1 MSGVNDAVGKVVG
14 GVDDRLTI
22 SVWLKRHMR
31 KVFPDHWSFLL
42 GEIALFSFIM
52 LLLSGVFLTLW
63 FKPSMAEVTYE
74 GSYTALRDVQMSEA
88 FASTLDISF
97 DVRGGLLMRQIH
109 HWAALVFISAMVLHA
124 TRILLTGA
132 FRKPREINYTIG
144 ILMLILGVV
153 EGFAGYSLPDDLL
166 SGSGLRI
173 AEGIILS
180 TPIVGTYMSFF
191 LFGGEFPGDDIV
203 PRLFTVH
210 ILLIPGLL
218 LALVSLHLII
228 LWYQKHTH
236 WAGAGKTEHNVVG
249 PPFFPI
255 YVAKAGGFQFIVF
268 GVLALM
274 GAFIQI
280 NPVWIWGPYSASE
293 VSAGTQPDWY
303 MGWLDGLL
311 RIMPNWETHWFG
323 FTWSWNVLI
332 PSQVVPGILIGVLLL
347 YPWIE
352 QFVTGD
358 RREHHTLQR
367 PRNHPVRTGFI
378 AALATFIILG
388 LFGGGNDFIAT
399 IFHTSINTI
408 TWTLRILIFVGPVI
422 AFIVTKRICLGLQRR
437 DREKILHGFET
448 GVVQRLPHGEFI
460 EVHGPLGEEEA
471 YVLASHPR
479 QVPHEVGPDT
489 DEHGIP
495 APNRTIEKAR
505 AKMSEFYYGDVV
517 QKPTLEEY
525 SAAQHHHA
533 VEELEESGDGE
544 VHPEITRGP

>member
-1 MSGVNDAVGKVVG
+1 MSALYDATGKVVG

-22 SVWLKRHMR
+22 SVWLKRNMR

-42 GEIALFSFIM
+42 GEIALFSFIL
-52 LLLSGVFLTLW
+52 LLLSGAFLTLW

-74 GSYTALRDVQMSEA
+74 GSYAALRDVQMSEA

-109 HWAALVFISAMVLHA
+109 HWAALVFISAMVVHA

-173 AEGIILS
+173 ADGIILA

-191 LFGGEFPGDDIV
+191 LFGGEFPGDEII
-203 PRLFTVH
+203 PRLFIVH
-210 ILLIPGLL
+210 VLLIPGML
-218 LALVSLHLII
+218 LALVALHLII

-236 WAGAGKTEHNVVG
+236 WTGAGKTEHNVVG

-255 YVAKAGGFQFIVF
+255 YVAKAGGFQFIVW
-268 GVLALM
+268 GVIAAM
-274 GAFIQI
+274 GAFLQI

-323 FTWSWNVLI
+323 FTWSWNILVPAQI
-332 PSQVVPGILIGVLLL
+332 IPGILIGVLLA

-367 PRNHPVRTGFI
+367 PRNQPVRTGLI

-388 LFGGGNDFIAT
+388 LFGGGNDFIAL
-399 IFHTSINTI
+399 IFHVPINTI
-408 TWTLRILIFVGPVI
+408 TWALRILIFVGPADRVH
-422 AFIVTKRICLGLQRR
+422 R
-437 DREKILHGFET
+437 DQTH
-448 GVVQRLPHGEFI
+448 LPRS
-460 EVHGPLGEEEA
+460 A
-471 YVLASHPR
+471 APR
-479 QVPHEVGPDT
+479 QGEDPARLRDGRGPAAAAWRVRR
-489 DEHGIP
+489 G
-495 APNRTIEKAR
+495 AR
-505 AKMSEFYYGDVV
+505 AAGHRGGLCARGASARGAARGRAGHRRARHPGT
-517 QKPTLEEY
+517 KPPRREV
-525 SAAQHHHA
+525 SARSCRRPTTAILYRSRRSRNTTPRSITTPWRSSRPA
-533 VEELEESGDGE
+533 VRKLS
-544 VHPEITRGP
+544 RGQAR